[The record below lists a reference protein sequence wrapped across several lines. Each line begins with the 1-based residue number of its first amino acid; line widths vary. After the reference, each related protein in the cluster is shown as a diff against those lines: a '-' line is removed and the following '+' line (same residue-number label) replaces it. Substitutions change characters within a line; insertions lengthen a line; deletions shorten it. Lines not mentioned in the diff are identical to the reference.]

1 MYSHYLGY
9 FAMYPMYSLLPN
21 IRPPPPP
28 PPTLSLIRF
37 WGDFSRS
44 PDYSPPLK
52 KKKKSNVTPTRFT
65 DLSFKVVCVTR
76 TETLVTLCRLIVR

>member
-1 MYSHYLGY
+1 MYSHYLGF

-28 PPTLSLIRF
+28 TLPLIRF
-37 WGDFSRS
+37 WCDFSRS
-44 PDYSPPLK
+44 PDYSPPPPQK

-65 DLSFKVVCVTR
+65 DLSFKVVCATR
-76 TETLVTLCRLIVR
+76 TETLVTLCKLIVR